1 MKMISQILLFPAGT
15 ISASSVLSEGCPVA
29 TSKKGAQAFVGAIK
43 RENGSFRPLREKD
56 LMRPTPCMVS
66 IYRAPRMK
74 PVNRRRDFVPHRNVR
89 KGIQFVRPKKPS
101 PYLKSEGAF
110 QSMLRNLVDEEYHGD
125 ARFAASSTG
134 VIQERMHEYMRGSLP
149 RNLKAVCELAAQ
161 LEIDDVG
168 LMMAWID
175 DVIAAIDYL
184 YPMTP
189 AHSPLSRQLIRI
201 VRLATTLIG
210 GLGPVQ
216 TMLRELGFESL
227 DTYHMWNEVYTA
239 IVDNA
244 VGYRRSTFLKEAPR
258 IIEMSGVLSAA
269 EVTLIVEEIRSEQ
282 DRALQRDMEI
292 PVGSAEEV
300 YEQAAYWPIFYDQ
313 ETTDPHELYVTSLLE
328 RTFDRVL
335 GTLPSLMSN
344 VLRLRFGLNTFRAE
358 LRLEEVGTEIDAT
371 RERVRQIEAKG
382 LRYLKSQSRL
392 RKLEPFFENA

>member
-1 MKMISQILLFPAGT
+1 
-15 ISASSVLSEGCPVA
+15 
-29 TSKKGAQAFVGAIK
+29 
-43 RENGSFRPLREKD
+43 
-56 LMRPTPCMVS
+56 
-66 IYRAPRMK
+66 
-74 PVNRRRDFVPHRNVR
+74 VPHRNVR

-101 PYLKSEGAF
+101 PYLKSEGKF
-110 QSMLRNLVDEEYHGD
+110 QSMLRGLVDKRYRGD

-149 RNLKAVCELAAQ
+149 NDLKAVCKLAAR
-161 LEIDDVG
+161 LEIDDVD

-175 DVIAAIDYL
+175 DAITAIDHL
-184 YPMTP
+184 YPVTSS
-189 AHSPLSRQLIRI
+189 HSPLSRQLIRI
-201 VRLATTLIG
+201 VRLATTIIG

-244 VGYRRSTFLKEAPR
+244 VGYRRNAFLKDAPR
-258 IIEMSGVLSAA
+258 IVEMSGVLSAA
-269 EVTLIVEEIRSEQ
+269 EVTLLVEEIRGEQ
-282 DRALQRDMEI
+282 DRALKRDMEI

-313 ETTDPHELYVTSLLE
+313 ETADPHELYVTSLLE

-335 GTLPSLMSN
+335 ETLPILMSN

-358 LRLEEVGTEIDAT
+358 LRLEEVGLEIDAT

-382 LRYLKSQSRL
+382 LRYLSSPTRR
-392 RKLEPFFENA
+392 RKLQPFFEKA